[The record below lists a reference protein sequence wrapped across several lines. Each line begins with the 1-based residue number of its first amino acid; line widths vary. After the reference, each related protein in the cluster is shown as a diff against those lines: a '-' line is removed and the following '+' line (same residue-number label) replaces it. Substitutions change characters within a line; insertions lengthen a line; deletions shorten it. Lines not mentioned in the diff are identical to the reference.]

1 MRTFNVK
8 CELGFYFVFQSIPDL
23 VGNLMHTYNYYSV
36 VKELE
41 KTRNI
46 ISVIKPLLT
55 LMIGLLCIVQ
65 TENIKHLINKLQK
78 SAS

>member
-1 MRTFNVK
+1 M
-8 CELGFYFVFQSIPDL
+8 Y
-23 VGNLMHTYNYYSV
+23 TYNYYSV